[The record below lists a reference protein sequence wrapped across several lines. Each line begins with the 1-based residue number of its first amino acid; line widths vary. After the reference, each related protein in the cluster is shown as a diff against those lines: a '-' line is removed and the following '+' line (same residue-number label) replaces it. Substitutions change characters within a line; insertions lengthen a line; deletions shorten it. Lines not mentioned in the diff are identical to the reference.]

1 MKLILLITH
10 DTSLSGAP
18 KSVLLVF
25 EELKKRGYSFITV
38 ALRGGGKLE
47 PRFIALSEQ
56 YYRLDTISKEP
67 SYTLFN
73 RIKRKFLKKPILSPY
88 EDFIRLLTQSTFQ
101 YVYANTVLSLDF
113 SLELKRKLQCPI
125 VLHVHE
131 LKTVIEE
138 FQPAL
143 HSFDQ
148 EIDLYLVPST
158 LNQMC
163 LEKEY
168 GLPLSKIKILREA
181 SSFIPIKEKE
191 VLKNKTD
198 KTKVLMCGGAYWRK
212 GDDLFIQLAKLVLK
226 KDPNFHFYWVG
237 SQSMERKRV
246 NLSDLEKLGIQES
259 VFFIEETETP
269 EKWYI
274 EADFFALTSRED
286 PFPLAAIEAGLL
298 GLPIVCF
305 EKATGISEVISSD
318 CVVSYL
324 DLEAMSEQIIRLKQ
338 QPTRVKEISEE
349 NQQEFKRFT
358 PVIISEELHQILE
371 GLYVA

>member
-1 MKLILLITH
+1 
-10 DTSLSGAP
+10 
-18 KSVLLVF
+18 
-25 EELKKRGYSFITV
+25 
-38 ALRGGGKLE
+38 
-47 PRFIALSEQ
+47 
-56 YYRLDTISKEP
+56 
-67 SYTLFN
+67 
-73 RIKRKFLKKPILSPY
+73 
-88 EDFIRLLTQSTFQ
+88 
-101 YVYANTVLSLDF
+101 
-113 SLELKRKLQCPI
+113 
-125 VLHVHE
+125 
-131 LKTVIEE
+131 
-138 FQPAL
+138 
-143 HSFDQ
+143 
-148 EIDLYLVPST
+148 
-158 LNQMC
+158 
-163 LEKEY
+163 
-168 GLPLSKIKILREA
+168 
-181 SSFIPIKEKE
+181 
-191 VLKNKTD
+191 
-198 KTKVLMCGGAYWRK
+198 
-212 GDDLFIQLAKLVLK
+212 
-226 KDPNFHFYWVG
+226 
-237 SQSMERKRV
+237 MERKRV